1 MTIVRNLSFI
11 LAATFLLAAWRPS
24 VAQTPQDLQRLKVME
39 TMVYTGG
46 CAETVDELRD
56 LAQKYPR
63 SIQVYVLLKNALVCN
78 KELDSALLVLDY
90 LIKISPE
97 PILRF
102 TYCLD
107 IAGVYLKKGETEKAG
122 QQLQTALALAPNN
135 PQTYEQASNT
145 YTGNGY
151 YPDAVKLLQDGR
163 KKFGSPVLFAK
174 QLGQLYEILRNYGD
188 AAREYFELLA
198 HDTTSEV
205 FVTGKMNALIRL
217 DSDEGFETGLKDALT
232 EIAKQNPKNSDAQRF
247 FGDLLMSQGK
257 LDEAFQR
264 FRLVDS
270 LSNGEGKS
278 ILYFAAVARDN
289 GNHGVVEKACD
300 YLITRYPQSP
310 FRIASR
316 FVLGAS
322 YCDEKRYNDAL
333 AVYDQIVKQSPIDRD
348 VSQALF
354 ASGRTR
360 FDGLHDAAG
369 ALILFDRLIKEY
381 PLAAVSVTARIA
393 AADCHLALGQAT
405 VADSLYA
412 AVSPQQLQQSSQ
424 EELLF
429 KQAELQFY
437 LGNFQQ
443 ARDAYGKV
451 MNTFPKSVYV
461 NDCLRRIML
470 ISEYPGMDEA
480 TLRIYADAA
489 YAAYRFDYDSSQVL
503 LDNLKERE
511 SGSLTEIAWYDAGN
525 VDRELGKTMEALA
538 QFDSLIAR
546 FPESFYAPLALEC
559 KGDIFAD
566 VNRDCSQAKATYES
580 VLMRYPTSLNLENV
594 RKKLQRVERLLCTP
608 PEKPKS

>member
-11 LAATFLLAAWRPS
+11 VAAAFLLAAWRPS
-24 VAQTPQDLQRLKVME
+24 VAQAPEDLQILKVIE
-39 TMVYTGG
+39 TMVYSGN
-46 CAETVDELRD
+46 CAEAVDPLRD
-56 LAQKYPR
+56 LALKYPR
-63 SIQVYVLLKNALVCN
+63 NIQVYVLLKNALICN

-90 LIKISPE
+90 LTKISPE
-97 PILRF
+97 PMLRF
-102 TYCLD
+102 TYYLD

-135 PQTYEQASNT
+135 PQTYEQASNI

-151 YPDAVKLLQDGR
+151 YADAVKMLQDGR

-205 FVTGKMNALIRL
+205 FVAGKMSELIRL

-232 EIAKQNPKNSDAQRF
+232 EIAKQNPKNSDAHRF

-270 LSNGEGKS
+270 LNNGEGKS

-322 YCDEKRYNDAL
+322 YYDEKRYNDAL
-333 AVYDQIVKQSPIDRD
+333 AVYDQIARQSQSERD
-348 VSQALF
+348 VTQAIF
-354 ASGRTR
+354 ASGRTKL
-360 FDGLHDAAG
+360 DGLHDAAG
-369 ALILFDRLIKEY
+369 ALTLFDRLMKDY
-381 PLAAVSVTARIA
+381 PLAAVSVTARIT

-405 VADSLYA
+405 VADSLYG
-412 AVSPQQLQQSSQ
+412 AVLPQQLQHANQ

-443 ARDAYGKV
+443 ARDAYGRM
-451 MNTFPKSVYV
+451 MNAFPKSVYV

-480 TLRIYADAA
+480 TLHIYAEAA
-489 YAAYRFDYDSSQVL
+489 YAKYRFDYDSSQVL
-503 LDNLKERE
+503 LDKLKERE
-511 SGSLTEIAWYDAGN
+511 SGSLTEIAWYDAGII
-525 VDRELGKTMEALA
+525 DWELGKTAESLG
-538 QFDSLIAR
+538 QFDSLIIR

-559 KGDIFAD
+559 KGDIFAN

-580 VLMRYPTSLNLENV
+580 VLMKYPTGLNLESV
-594 RKKLQRVERLLCTP
+594 RKKLQLVERVLCTP

>member
-1 MTIVRNLSFI
+1 M
-11 LAATFLLAAWRPS
+11 
-24 VAQTPQDLQRLKVME
+24 
-39 TMVYTGG
+39 
-46 CAETVDELRD
+46 
-56 LAQKYPR
+56 
-63 SIQVYVLLKNALVCN
+63 
-78 KELDSALLVLDY
+78 
-90 LIKISPE
+90 
-97 PILRF
+97 
-102 TYCLD
+102 
-107 IAGVYLKKGETEKAG
+107 
-122 QQLQTALALAPNN
+122 ALAPNN
-135 PQTYEQASNT
+135 PQTYEQASNI

-151 YPDAVKLLQDGR
+151 YADAVKLLQDGR
-163 KKFGSPVLFAK
+163 KKFGSPVLFAI

-198 HDTTSEV
+198 NDTTSEV
-205 FVTGKMNALIRL
+205 FVTGKMSELIRL

-232 EIAKQNPKNSDAQRF
+232 EIAKQNPKNSDAHRF

-270 LSNGEGKS
+270 LSNGEGKN

-322 YCDEKRYNDAL
+322 YYDEKRYNDAL
-333 AVYDQIVKQSPIDRD
+333 AVYDQIARESSSERD

-354 ASGRTR
+354 ASGHTKL
-360 FDGLHDAAG
+360 DGLHDAAG
-369 ALILFDRLIKEY
+369 ALTLFDRLMKNY

-393 AADCHLALGQAT
+393 AADCHLALGQAS

-412 AVSPQQLQQSSQ
+412 AVSLQQLQHANQ

-437 LGNFQQ
+437 LSNFQQ

-451 MNTFPKSVYV
+451 INTFPKSVYV

-480 TLRIYADAA
+480 TLRIYAEAA
-489 YAAYRFDYDSSQVL
+489 YAKYRFDYDSSQVL
-503 LDNLKERE
+503 LDKLKERE
-511 SGSLTEIAWYDAGN
+511 SGSLTEIAWYDAGRI
-525 VDRELGKTMEALA
+525 DWELGKTAESLG
-538 QFDSLIAR
+538 QFDSLIVR
-546 FPESFYAPLALEC
+546 FPESSYAPLALEC

-566 VNRDCSQAKATYES
+566 VNRDCSLAKATYES
-580 VLMRYPTSLNLENV
+580 VLMKYPTSLNLENV
-594 RKKLQRVERLLCTP
+594 RKKLQRVERVLCAP

>member
-1 MTIVRNLSFI
+1 M
-11 LAATFLLAAWRPS
+11 AAAFLLAAWRPS
-24 VAQTPQDLQRLKVME
+24 VAQTPQDLQRLKAME
-39 TMVYTGG
+39 TMIYAGR
-46 CAETVDELRD
+46 CAEPVDQLREM
-56 LAQKYPR
+56 AKKYPR
-63 SIQVYVLLKNALVCN
+63 SIQVYTLLKNALVCN

-90 LIKISPE
+90 LTKISPE
-97 PILRF
+97 PMLRF

-135 PQTYEQASNT
+135 PQTYEQASNI
-145 YTGNGY
+145 YAGNGY

-163 KKFGSPVLFAK
+163 KKFGSPVLFAN

-205 FVTGKMNALIRL
+205 FVTGKMSELIRL

-232 EIAKQNPKNSDAQRF
+232 EIARQNPKNSDAQRF

-270 LSNGEGKS
+270 LSNGEGKN
-278 ILYFAAVARDN
+278 ILYFAAVARNN

-300 YLITRYPQSP
+300 YLITRYPQSQ

-322 YCDEKRYNDAL
+322 YTDEKRYDAAL
-333 AVYDQIVKQSPIDRD
+333 AVYGQIAGESPSERD

-354 ASGRTR
+354 ASGRTKL
-360 FDGLHDAAG
+360 DGLHDASG
-369 ALILFDRLIKEY
+369 ALTLFDRLMKDY

-393 AADCHLALGQAT
+393 AADCHLALGQAS

-412 AVSPQQLQQSSQ
+412 AVSLQQLHQANQ

-429 KQAELQFY
+429 KRAELKFY

-443 ARDAYGKV
+443 ARDAYGKL

-480 TLRIYADAA
+480 TLRIYAEAA
-489 YAAYRFDYDSSQVL
+489 YAKYRFNYDSSQVL
-503 LDNLKERE
+503 LDKLKERE
-511 SGSLTEIAWYDAGN
+511 SGSLTEIAWYDAGII
-525 VDRELGKTMEALA
+525 DWELGKTAESLG
-538 QFDSLIAR
+538 QFDSLIVR
-546 FPESFYAPLALEC
+546 FPESSYAPLALEC

-580 VLMRYPTSLNLENV
+580 VLMTYPTGLNLENV
-594 RKKLQRVERLLCTP
+594 RKKLQRVERVLCTS

>member
-1 MTIVRNLSFI
+1 M
-11 LAATFLLAAWRPS
+11 AATLLLAAWRPS
-24 VAQTPQDLQRLKVME
+24 VAQTPQDLQRLKAME
-39 TMVYTGG
+39 TIIYAGS
-46 CAETVDELRD
+46 CAEVVDQLRD
-56 LAQKYPR
+56 LAQIYPR
-63 SIQVYVLLKNALVCN
+63 SIQVYTLLKNALVCN

-90 LIKISPE
+90 LTKISPE
-97 PILRF
+97 PMLRF

-135 PQTYEQASNT
+135 PQTYEQASNI
-145 YTGNGY
+145 YAGNGY

-188 AAREYFELLA
+188 AAREYFELLV

-205 FVTGKMNALIRL
+205 FVTGKMNELIRL
-217 DSDEGFETGLKDALT
+217 DSDEGFETGLKDALL
-232 EIAKQNPKNSDAQRF
+232 EIAKQNPKNSDAHRF

-270 LSNGEGKS
+270 LSNGEGKN

-300 YLITRYPQSP
+300 YLITRYPQSQ

-322 YCDEKRYNDAL
+322 FHDKKRYNDAL
-333 AVYDQIVKQSPIDRD
+333 AVYDQIARESSFERD

-354 ASGRTR
+354 ASGRTKL
-360 FDGLHDAAG
+360 DGLHDASG
-369 ALILFDRLIKEY
+369 ALTLFDRLLKDY

-393 AADCHLALGQAT
+393 AADCHLALGQAS
-405 VADSLYA
+405 VADSQYA
-412 AVSPQQLQQSSQ
+412 AVSLQQLHQANQ

-437 LGNFQQ
+437 LSNFQQ
-443 ARDAYGKV
+443 ARDAYGKL

-480 TLRIYADAA
+480 TLRIYAEAA
-489 YAAYRFDYDSSQVL
+489 YAKYRFDYDSSQVL
-503 LDNLKERE
+503 LGKLKERE
-511 SGSLTEIAWYDAGN
+511 SGSLTEIAWYDAGII
-525 VDRELGKTMEALA
+525 DWELGKTVESLG

-546 FPESFYAPLALEC
+546 FPESSYAPLALEC

-566 VNRDCSQAKATYES
+566 VKRDCSQAKATYES
-580 VLMRYPTSLNLENV
+580 VLMKYPTGLNLESV
-594 RKKLQRVERLLCTP
+594 RKKLQRVERVLCTP